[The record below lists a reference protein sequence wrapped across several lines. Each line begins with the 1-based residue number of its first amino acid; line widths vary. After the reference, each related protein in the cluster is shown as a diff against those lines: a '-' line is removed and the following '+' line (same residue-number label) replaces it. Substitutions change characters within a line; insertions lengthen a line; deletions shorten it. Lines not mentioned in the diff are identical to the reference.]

1 MRSGP
6 IRTGILP
13 LLVVSVAG
21 CGDLIGP
28 SREGIEAHRAIW
40 ISKGLTSYSY
50 EYELTG
56 FFNNLAGHKIRLEVR
71 ADTVRSAVFVETG
84 DTVPASLAG
93 LPTINGLFDWAVAD
107 YNAGHLTAISY
118 DAELGYPKRMDISG
132 PPDAAGSV
140 FAAQVVPL
148 AFATRVAALP

>member
-1 MRSGP
+1 MRSGL
-6 IRTGILP
+6 IRTAILP
-13 LLVVSVAG
+13 LFVLSVAG

-28 SREGIEAHRAIW
+28 SRESIEAHRAIW

-50 EYELTG
+50 EYEITG
-56 FFNNLAGHKIRLEVR
+56 FFNNLAGHRIRLAVR

-84 DTVPASLAG
+84 DTVPGSPAW
-93 LPTINGLFDWAVAD
+93 LPTINGLFDRAVTG
-107 YNAGHLTAISY
+107 YNAGNLTAISY
-118 DAELGYPKRMDISG
+118 DPELGYPRRMDISG